1 MAHDERILK
10 HEEQME
16 GLETRA
22 PGWIDSVVRIVDAV
36 TRPQQRLDDWMR
48 RGTELFG
55 RLVHDNEALQH
66 RVKSADAHAHRATET
81 ARELERE
88 ITRLHAEIDD
98 FEI

>member
-22 PGWIDSVVRIVDAV
+22 PGWIDSVMRIVDAV
-36 TRPQQRLDDWMR
+36 TQPQQRLDGWMR
-48 RGTELFG
+48 RGTEL
-55 RLVHDNEALQH
+55 DNEALQH